1 MWFSLNPSGE
11 YLLRAFLGNS
21 SCGEEWLPLLND
33 AIMSQGFDS
42 ATFQIF
48 GNVCDCCRAVLRWPH
63 FLSVTNC
70 Y

>member
-11 YLLRAFLGNS
+11 YLLRALLGNS

-33 AIMSQGFDS
+33 AIMSQGFDP

-48 GNVCDCCRAVLRWPH
+48 GNVCDCLQGGFEMAPLFDC
-63 FLSVTNC
+63 N
-70 Y
+70 